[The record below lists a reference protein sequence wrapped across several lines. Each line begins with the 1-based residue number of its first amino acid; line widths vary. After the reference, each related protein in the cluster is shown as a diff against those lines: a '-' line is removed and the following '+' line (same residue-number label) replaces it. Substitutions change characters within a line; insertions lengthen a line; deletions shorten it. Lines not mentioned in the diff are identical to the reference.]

1 MPFLK
6 NIGLKAK
13 KGGGAVTGMS
23 VGAIT
28 ATATGSAGFFTSSII
43 GGINRIYSGATG
55 YDPNE
60 IYITLST
67 SSVTGGTPPY
77 SSKWTSSKE
86 SYTPPG
92 YTEGTVTGS
101 MTIKCYSGFDYDRWT
116 VTVTDSSTPPNIA
129 TASIDSMIYGND
141 FEIFVGTWFGIT
153 GSDTQVYNPNLS
165 YIVPGGIDAPL
176 ATIGAGLLYC
186 VPGETFINV
195 ASGTYTETP
204 VISKIPI
211 TIDGTADSNGN
222 PAIASGSHFVYGT
235 RISNTG
241 SFRGPHPV
249 TNIPVIRGFLSSS
262 FDIIGVNTSG
272 SIQSAMFDVQPSGT
286 VKILSGVHE
295 ISTPISYSLNKA
307 IYIDGITV
315 PTGSSDTYI
324 YQPSSI
330 LRMVNQNINMFDS
343 GTPTAVNT
351 GNFHKISNL
360 ALEIYTGSFFFF
372 PSGVSRNI
380 YLESV
385 KFRLISASV
394 AYDMMTLNNQP
405 TITSYMNASGETT
418 RPDER
423 NIRSARYIK
432 DVITNQGGGWGTG
445 RVLFGPYSPI
455 GINNFLNSTIISYG
469 LQIEANSHELLNPV
483 SQSRMRYVYNAMN
496 NGDDNFSQN
505 LTNLNLISR
514 RPTYAKN
521 NSNFNGLSYLS
532 FDGDEYLS
540 SFPQSFPANHVTSS
554 CIGYCVFAPN
564 TTPTGTN
571 KAVVWKFG
579 DYQTGFSLVLTGSRA
594 AFNFYATSS
603 NVTSSVIMLGDITTN
618 QPYLLEFFFDG
629 NSTNK
634 RVGMALYGTSSMI
647 TSSYFSSTQ
656 FSSNKFYYV
665 NRSTYTATSIGGA
678 EGEYRHDN
686 DLSAILNESRIDF
699 YNGRW
704 AASIFIPN
712 DTGSQ
717 LKTNSNKR
725 QTEIYNYL
733 RYKFFPTS
741 SIVTRS
747 ISCDN

>member
-1 MPFLK
+1 MPFVK
-6 NIGLKAK
+6 NISLTRRKTA
-13 KGGGAVTGMS
+13 AAAPAMS
-23 VGAIT
+23 FSIIG
-28 ATATGSAGFFTSSII
+28 TATGSAGYFTGSNSK
-43 GGINRIYSGATG
+43 IYSGATT
-55 YDPNE
+55 YIP

-67 SSVTGGTPPY
+67 SSMTGGTPPY
-77 SSKWTSSKE
+77 ICKWTASTGT
-86 SYTPPG
+86 TPIG
-92 YTEGTVTGS
+92 YVSGDNTGS
-101 MTIKCYSGFDYDRWT
+101 ITLENYSLESERWIATI
-116 VTVTDSSTPPNIA
+116 TDSSTPPNVVSSSFD
-129 TASIDSMIYGND
+129 SIIYGYD
-141 FEIFVGTWFGIT
+141 FEMAVGTWTDFGLDFT
-153 GSDTQVYNPNLS
+153 GSDNQDFDPNKT
-165 YIVPGGIDAPL
+165 YVPGDIYRPLKTIDAAIRYAVPNE
-176 ATIGAGLLYC
+176 TIIY
-186 VPGETFINV
+186 V
-195 ASGTYTETP
+195 ASGTYAENP
-204 VISKIPI
+204 VLDKQVRL
-211 TIDGTADSNGN
+211 IDGTADIKGSPTLGSGNYFIYARKDLTGSYSNV
-222 PAIASGSHFVYGT
+222 SGS
-235 RISNTG
+235 IITG
-241 SFRGPHPV
+241 F
-249 TNIPVIRGFLSSS
+249 ISSS
-262 FDIIGVNTSG
+262 FSIIGVSPSG
-272 SIQSAMFDVQPSGT
+272 SIQNAMFDVEPSGT

-351 GNFHKISNL
+351 GDFHKISNL

-372 PSGVSRNI
+372 PNGVSRNI

-405 TITSYMNASGETT
+405 TITSHMNASGETT

-432 DVITNQGGGWGTG
+432 DAVSNQGNGWGTG
-445 RVLFGPYSPI
+445 KVLFGPYSPI
-455 GINNFLNSTIISYG
+455 GINNFSNSLISFS
-469 LQIEANSHELLNPV
+469 QHFEANSHELLNPV
-483 SQSRMRYVYNAMN
+483 SQSRMRYVFNAMHN
-496 NGDDNFSQN
+496 SFDNFSDRV
-505 LTNLNLISR
+505 LNISLLSR

-532 FDGDEYLS
+532 FDGVDEFLS
-540 SFPQSFPANHVTSS
+540 SLPQSLPANHVTSS

-564 TTPTGTN
+564 ATPTGTN

-603 NVTSSVIMLGDITTN
+603 NVTSSVIMLGNITTN

-634 RVGMALYGTSSMI
+634 RVGVALYGTSSMI

-665 NRSTYTATSIGGA
+665 YKSDYAATSIGGA

-712 DTGSQ
+712 DTGSE
-717 LKTNSNKR
+717 LNTNSNKR

>member
-1 MPFLK
+1 MPFVK
-6 NIGLKAK
+6 NISLKRRKSAA
-13 KGGGAVTGMS
+13 GSAP
-23 VGAIT
+23 AIT
-28 ATATGSAGFFTSSII
+28 FSIVGTATGSAGYFTSSN
-43 GGINRIYSGATG
+43 NRIYTGATQF
-55 YDPNE
+55 YP

-67 SSVTGGTPPY
+67 ASLVGGTPPY
-77 SSKWTSSKE
+77 VCKWTASTA
-86 SYTPPG
+86 YYPPG
-92 YTEGTVTGS
+92 YTAGTNTGS
-101 MTIKCYSGFDYDRWT
+101 ITLETYSYMSERWT
-116 VTVTDSSTPPNIA
+116 ATITDSSTPPNVVSS
-129 TASIDSMIYGND
+129 SIDSIVYGIDFEMVVGNFQGVTGND
-141 FEIFVGTWFGIT
+141 NQTF
-153 GSDTQVYNPNLS
+153 NPL
-165 YIVPGGIDAPL
+165 IVPGGPDAPL
-176 ATIGAGLLYC
+176 ATINAAIRYA
-186 VPGETFINV
+186 VPDNTFIYV
-195 ASGTYTETP
+195 ASGTYAENP
-204 VISKIPI
+204 VINKKIYQI
-211 TIDGTADSNGN
+211 DASIDGVTSASLGSGN
-222 PAIASGSHFVYGT
+222 YFIYATKEFGTSSLRDLNTLSGF
-235 RISNTG
+235 
-241 SFRGPHPV
+241 
-249 TNIPVIRGFLSSS
+249 SSS
-262 FDIIGVNTSG
+262 VFNVIGVTPNG
-272 SIQSAMFDVQPSGT
+272 SIQQAMFDVEPSGT

-372 PSGVSRNI
+372 PNGVSRNI

-405 TITSYMNASGETT
+405 TITSHMNASGETT

-432 DVITNQGGGWGTG
+432 DAVTDQGAGWGSG

-455 GINNFLNSTIISYG
+455 GINDFSNSLISFS
-469 LQIEANSHELLNPV
+469 QHFEANSHELLNPV
-483 SQSRMRYVYNAMN
+483 SQSRMRYVFNAMYN
-496 NGDDNFSQN
+496 PSAILSTD
-505 LTNLNLISR
+505 LTNLNLLSR

-532 FDGDEYLS
+532 FDGVDEYLS
-540 SFPQSFPANHVTSS
+540 SYPSSLPANHVTSS

-564 TTPTGTN
+564 ATPTGTN

-603 NVTSSVIMLGDITTN
+603 NVTSSVIMLGNITTN

-634 RVGMALYGTSSMI
+634 RVGVALYGTSSMI

-665 NRSTYTATSIGGA
+665 NRSAYTATSIGAA
-678 EGEYRHDN
+678 EGEYRHNN

-712 DTGSQ
+712 NTGSQ
-717 LKTNSNKR
+717 LNTNSNKR